1 MISSPSSIQT
11 ASVGPLALPR
21 RLSFILQLFELWPK
35 QEPPAKPQNDTDDR
49 FHVVTIQG
57 GDTGTT
63 SFCAELEGRSKG
75 RGMKY
80 CPGDTETQ
88 DLLAAGTGYYSLIA
102 VSRFYLNKSCSFS
115 YRNDVTLL
123 SSQLVW
129 ETTKLCY
136 KTCGR
141 WRYLAKGVNAT
152 KEVQWLF
159 LILWGGRKIL
169 SKLLFQKLQPCMSH
183 REPTNRQH
191 KAGSLQLCLRK
202 TCQGCF
208 LIAELKDKN
217 TLRGKVFGT
226 QLFLLLFIS
235 QCCYDPKIKQS
246 HKQRFLPACVWFQDV
261 SESD

>member
-1 MISSPSSIQT
+1 MPFSHPHILNLNFHTGKASGITFTHTTVPASWHVKIPIFLFIDYGIHLCNKAKMISSPSSIQT

-123 SSQLVW
+123 SSQLV
-129 ETTKLCY
+129 
-136 KTCGR
+136 
-141 WRYLAKGVNAT
+141 
-152 KEVQWLF
+152 
-159 LILWGGRKIL
+159 
-169 SKLLFQKLQPCMSH
+169 
-183 REPTNRQH
+183 
-191 KAGSLQLCLRK
+191 
-202 TCQGCF
+202 
-208 LIAELKDKN
+208 
-217 TLRGKVFGT
+217 
-226 QLFLLLFIS
+226 
-235 QCCYDPKIKQS
+235 
-246 HKQRFLPACVWFQDV
+246 
-261 SESD
+261 